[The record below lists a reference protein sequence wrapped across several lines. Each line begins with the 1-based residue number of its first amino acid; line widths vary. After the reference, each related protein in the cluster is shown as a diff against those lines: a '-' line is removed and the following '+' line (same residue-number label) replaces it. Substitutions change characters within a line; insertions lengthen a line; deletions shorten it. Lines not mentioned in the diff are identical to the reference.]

1 MVMDAEFNGV
11 WVDEADLEAYLDPNA
26 TRPGPCTCHDLPR
39 PTPTTRTLRLLP
51 SITHC
56 CPTWSGAIWAS
67 IRKSPML
74 SLNAVH
80 PAQTWPRTLHLPPAR
95 SSPVSSGGTAAD
107 LKMLSS
113 KLEGSSIIV
122 PRPLALAI
130 PRYKVWTIVGA
141 MQDVE
146 LHKLHGVFHAGR
158 TPAPSLGTRSGPSS
172 APCRTSSCTSCTGCS
187 TQGAHRRARA
197 WMGDPYGWH
206 GGHMVQLFAN
216 GTHEVVFDDGDRSSA
231 VRHVRTIIPC
241 AMPAVRC
248 AAAPRRGGQ
257 IQWRDVCSR
266 GGDEEE
272 VDRRSMALW
281 IV

>member
-1 MVMDAEFNGV
+1 
-11 WVDEADLEAYLDPNA
+11 
-26 TRPGPCTCHDLPR
+26 
-39 PTPTTRTLRLLP
+39 
-51 SITHC
+51 
-56 CPTWSGAIWAS
+56 
-67 IRKSPML
+67 ML

-122 PRPLALAI
+122 PRRPGHPSVQGLDH
-130 PRYKVWTIVGA
+130 RRR
-141 MQDVE
+141 
-146 LHKLHGVFHAGR
+146 HAR
-158 TPAPSLGTRSGPSS
+158 
-172 APCRTSSCTSCTGCS
+172 CRTSSCTSCTGCS

-231 VRHVRTIIPC
+231 VRHVRSFLV

-266 GGDEEE
+266 GGDASCSICSDAG
-272 VDRRSMALW
+272 VSVGQLGIGTRIAASPPCRGWQPRWRA
-281 IV
+281 